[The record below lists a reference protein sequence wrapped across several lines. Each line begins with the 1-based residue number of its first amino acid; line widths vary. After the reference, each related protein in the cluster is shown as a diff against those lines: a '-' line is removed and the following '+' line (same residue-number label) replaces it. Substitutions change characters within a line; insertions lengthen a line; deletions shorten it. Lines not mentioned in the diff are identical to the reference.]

1 MATWQRKR
9 KAQRWSSFVEYAWC
23 TYEEGAGMAVAGG
36 ATAAY
41 RCSVAWDDGG
51 GALRT
56 TFTTM
61 ARTECATVDDAVRRL
76 QAGETVTVAGSDM
89 AALRQRLAS
98 CGIG

>member
-1 MATWQRKR
+1 MATWRRRK
-9 KAQRWSSFVEYAWC
+9 KAQRWSSAVEYAWC

-61 ARTECATVDDAVRRL
+61 ARTECATVDDALRRL